1 MHPDWALGFEDETW
15 WSRFELPAQH
25 AWAEAGHPRRLV
37 EQSVAKDDP
46 DPKALACYG
55 LLLSTPA
62 DPEGLPSQVWLR
74 FVHGRPVSAI
84 TTQFLEWCCAKL
96 EAAGKSVLLMVWDN
110 ASWHISRE
118 VRAWIRTHNQQ
129 VKRERHGVRLL
140 SCNLPTKS
148 PWLNAIEPHWIH
160 AKRKVSEADRLLPA
174 RELRD
179 RICDH
184 FGCAPEP
191 ELSIPEKVS

>member
-1 MHPDWALGFEDETW
+1 LGFEDETG

-25 AWAEAGHPRRLV
+25 AWAEAGHPRHLV

-62 DPEGLPSQVWLR
+62 TPNDWPRQVWLR
-74 FVHGRPVSAI
+74 FVHGRPVSGI
-84 TTQFLEWCCAKL
+84 TPQFLEWCCAKL
-96 EAAGKSVLLMVWDN
+96 EAAGKSVLIMIWDN
-110 ASWHISRE
+110 ASWHLSRKVQTW
-118 VRAWIRTHNQQ
+118 VRAHNQQ
-129 VKRERHGVRLL
+129 VKRERRGVRGL
-140 SCNLPTKS
+140 SCKLPIKS

-160 AKRKVSEADRLLPA
+160 AKRKVGEADRLLPA
-174 RELRD
+174 SELRD

-184 FGCAPEP
+184 FACAQEP
-191 ELSIPEKVS
+191 ELTIREKVA